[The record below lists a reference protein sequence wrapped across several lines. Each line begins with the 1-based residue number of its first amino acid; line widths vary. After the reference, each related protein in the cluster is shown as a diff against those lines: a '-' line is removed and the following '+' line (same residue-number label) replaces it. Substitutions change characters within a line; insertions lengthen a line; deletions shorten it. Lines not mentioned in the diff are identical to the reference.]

1 MCVFDFRQ
9 AHGRQGQYAV
19 RANQDLRFPRP
30 PVRLIVLAAVVEGEV
45 VCSAQGGGALV
56 EAKGAGGRAIECTV
70 TAITAIPPTGIAL
83 LEAGPVVGRQSVDL
97 GGRQVCRDHPHSSI
111 DIVAPLAR
119 GIEL

>member
-56 EAKGAGGRAIECTV
+56 EA
-70 TAITAIPPTGIAL
+70 
-83 LEAGPVVGRQSVDL
+83 
-97 GGRQVCRDHPHSSI
+97 
-111 DIVAPLAR
+111 
-119 GIEL
+119 